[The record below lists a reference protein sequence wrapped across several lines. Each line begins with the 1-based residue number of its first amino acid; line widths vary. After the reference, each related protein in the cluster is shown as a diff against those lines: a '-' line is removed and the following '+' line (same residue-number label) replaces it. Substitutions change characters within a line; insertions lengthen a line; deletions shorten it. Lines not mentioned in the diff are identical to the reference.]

1 MRQTNNRR
9 FKNRMY
15 WNLSNRSHTA
25 TSSLG
30 FWSVCVLSL
39 SLSLV
44 ILLLTG
50 GDIRLWDRQGLV
62 IIPYS
67 KKVVALLLLLSA
79 GIWFILRKQKV
90 PRAFKPIHAV
100 IPILFLTVSAWLDDD
115 YSLFR
120 VPSVRGELILAAIAA
135 WCLIP
140 GLSLRK
146 FKVATFLLFLLVT
159 VSALKE
165 FSQGILISDDH
176 ATFIMRINLLKSN
189 LPFIPFFS
197 PLWNGGFDAR
207 DFFATG
213 ALGFF
218 FLFSP
223 LFYLFEI
230 EKVYNFAV
238 LTLLLAIVPAISAV
252 ATKFLSRSRY
262 APYLAALLS
271 IAPSLVWYRWALKY
285 GTMGFVTSYALF
297 PLAFFLL
304 ARIFWQKKE
313 CGTACYIWC
322 FVVVTLMLFWS
333 PSGIALVPLLVL
345 SMWRLPS
352 TLRSPRKL
360 LLVAALVIV
369 NGIWI
374 AQFLKVS
381 RVATFLETPATS
393 SVTKPQLPA
402 SSGSYHAQGST
413 FRHKRSELKF
423 DTLVGKL
430 RELSRPLNPLVVFVG
445 VVGLLAL
452 RSPYKVPLAA
462 TIMWLTVLA
471 VAGPSVMP
479 QLELD
484 RMILLASG
492 LLILITAHL
501 LSRTL
506 VLCKRKPSKGLLCIG
521 SIALAYVLTGPFIA
535 GSIFSNRTIEQYSFL
550 SSETA
555 GLVDAIKQSSPDGR
569 VFFSGFLL
577 HEFDGGHLAPL
588 AIWTQRPLLAYS
600 YAHNMWRRE
609 NMIDQ
614 EFIERGSD
622 GIEEFLD
629 LFTVQTVIAH
639 EKPWIDHLK
648 GHPELYEYLS
658 SHGIFKV
665 FARKKFKHNYFIE
678 GSGTILEQTDRSVRF
693 VTDTLNSVIKFRYFP
708 FLKAETCRIE
718 PYPISRQH
726 TFIRLSDCPVQKEIV
741 LQSISPLQRFLQ

>member
-1 MRQTNNRR
+1 
-9 FKNRMY
+9 MY
-15 WNLSNRSHTA
+15 WNYSNQPPST
-25 TSSLG
+25 TSLLR
-30 FWSVCVLSL
+30 FCYACALSL
-39 SLSLV
+39 LLSLV

-62 IIPYS
+62 LVPYS
-67 KKVVALLLLLSA
+67 KKAVTLLLLLS
-79 GIWFILRKQKV
+79 GVVWFILRKQ
-90 PRAFKPIHAV
+90 RGLHSFKPIHAV
-100 IPILFLTVSAWLDDD
+100 IPILLLTLSAWLDDD

-135 WCLIP
+135 WCLLP
-140 GLSLRK
+140 SLSLRK
-146 FKVATFLLFLLVT
+146 FRVTTSLLFLLAI
-159 VSALKE
+159 VSALKA

-176 ATFIMRINLLKSN
+176 ATFVMRLNLLKSN
-189 LPFIPFFS
+189 FPFIPFFS
-197 PLWNGGFDAR
+197 PLWNAGFDAR

-213 ALGFF
+213 ALSFF

-230 EKVYNFAV
+230 EQVYNFAV
-238 LTLLLAIVPAISAV
+238 LTLLLAIVPASSAA
-252 ATKFLSRSRY
+252 ATKLLSRSPY

-304 ARIFWQKKE
+304 ARIFWLKKE
-313 CGTACYIWC
+313 CQATHYFWC
-322 FVVVTLMLFWS
+322 FIVVTLMLFWS
-333 PSGIALVPLLVL
+333 PAGIALLPLLLL
-345 SMWRLPS
+345 SVWRLPS
-352 TLRSPRKL
+352 ILQNPRKL
-360 LLVAALVIV
+360 LLVAALIIV

-402 SSGSYHAQGST
+402 STGAYHAQGST
-413 FRHKRSELKF
+413 FRHKRTEL
-423 DTLVGKL
+423 TLDSLANKL
-430 RELSRPLNPLVVFVG
+430 RELSRPLNPLLVFVG

-452 RSPYKVPLAA
+452 RTPYKVPLIA
-462 TIMWLTVLA
+462 TIAWLTLLA
-471 VAGPSVMP
+471 IVGPSVMP

-484 RMILLASG
+484 RMILLGSG

-501 LSRTL
+501 LSCTL
-506 VLCKRKPSKGLLCIG
+506 SIYKRRPSKSLLCIM
-521 SIALAYVLTGPFIA
+521 SVALAYVLTGPFIT
-535 GSIFSNRTIEQYSFL
+535 GSIFSNRTVEQYSFL
-550 SSETA
+550 SGETA
-555 GLVDAIKQSSPDGR
+555 ELIEAVKQSSPTGR

-588 AIWTQRPLLAYS
+588 AVWTQRPLLAYS

-614 EFIERGSD
+614 KFLDKGPE
-622 GIEEFLD
+622 GIEEFFD
-629 LFTVQTVIAH
+629 LFAVQTVIAH

-648 GHPELYEYLS
+648 NHPHLYQFLS
-658 SHGIFKV
+658 SHGIFKL
-665 FARKKFKHNYFIE
+665 FARSNFKLSYFIE

-693 VTDTLNSVIKFRYFP
+693 VTDTPNSVIKFRYFP
-708 FLKAETCRIE
+708 FLQAGLCRIE
-718 PYPISRQH
+718 PYPISQQH
-726 TFIRLSDCPVQKEIV
+726 AFIRLSDCPVQKEIV